1 MFEKTQPSFMR
12 ILISCLQSTRPH
24 PLPAYG
30 FWREYFL
37 NGCREAGMEPVEI
50 PGLDWAEGMTFSSPE
65 ELRAWQGRTW
75 DTVLD
80 FVREESVHRR
90 VDLFL
95 SYLFPQQ
102 IDPAAIAEL
111 QRLGVPCVNFFC
123 DNVREFHRVPDE
135 YRPFALH
142 WVPEMEALPMYRTA
156 ALDHIHAPMP
166 CWVPIEH
173 RTVPTRESEPPTFI
187 GSADVLRRE
196 LLGRASQAGA
206 DFMVR
211 GPGWKGSVDAPPASL
226 RPRQVLRNQVA
237 LFRTHGA
244 RAIYHKLGRRLRPL
258 RPPQISGARTAPG
271 VAHAEYV
278 RITRD
283 AIVTIG
289 VNRVSTARASLRRP
303 LVYSR
308 LRDVEA
314 PMLGACYLTEWT
326 AGLEQL
332 YDIGTEIETYRTP
345 EELAE
350 TLTRLARDSARRQTM
365 RKLGQRRALTEHSV
379 SRTLHRICAQL
390 PK

>member
-1 MFEKTQPSFMR
+1 MR
-12 ILISCLQSTRPH
+12 ILISCLQSNRPH

-37 NGCREAGMEPVEI
+37 NGCLEAGIEPVEI
-50 PGLDWAEGMTFSSPE
+50 PGLDWAEGLTLSRPD
-65 ELRAWQGRTW
+65 ELHAWQSRTW

-80 FVREESVHRR
+80 FVRRETVHRR
-90 VDLFL
+90 IDLFL

-135 YRPFALH
+135 FRPFALH
-142 WVPEMEALPMYRTA
+142 WVPELEAVPLYRAA

-166 CWVPIEH
+166 CWVPLEL
-173 RTVPTRESEPPTFI
+173 RLVVPRESEPPTFI
-187 GSADVLRRE
+187 GSADVLRRD
-196 LLGRASQAGA
+196 LLGRAVQAGA
-206 DFMVR
+206 DLTVR
-211 GPGWKGSVDAPPASL
+211 GPGWKGSVDAPSAPL
-226 RPRQVLRNQVA
+226 RPMQVVRNQVA
-237 LFRTHGA
+237 LLRTHGA

-258 RPPQISGARTAPG
+258 RPPRIADARTAPG
-271 VAHAEYV
+271 VGHAEYV

-289 VNRVSTARASLRRP
+289 VNRVPTARASVRRP
-303 LVYSR
+303 LAYSR

-326 AGLEQL
+326 AGVEQL
-332 YDIGTEIETYRTP
+332 YDLGTEIETYRTP
-345 EELAE
+345 EELADRLSR
-350 TLTRLARDSARRQTM
+350 LTKDPARRHTM
-365 RKLGQRRALTEHSV
+365 RTLAQRRALSDHSV
-379 SRTLHRICAQL
+379 PRTLQRICAQL
-390 PK
+390 LK